1 MKTKSILMSTA
12 IGALL
17 AFGTV
22 TAQAAD
28 DNSNK
33 EKCFGVANAGEN
45 GCAANG
51 HSCQGQAK
59 TSKDP
64 ADWKY
69 VDKGQCEKLGG
80 SATAGKK
87 QAT

>member
-33 EKCFGVANAGEN
+33 EKCFGVAAAGEN
-45 GCAANG
+45 SCAANG

-64 ADWKY
+64 AEWKY
-69 VDKGQCEKLGG
+69 VDKDKCATMGG
-80 SATAGKK
+80 STTAGKT
-87 QAT
+87 AS